1 VNAVNAVNA
10 VDERSIVI
18 KRTFHAPRAKVFAM
32 WSDPRYVARWWGTA
46 GSTST
51 VIAWNFQTGGAWQ
64 IEMRTKSGATFTNR
78 GVFGTLTQNESI
90 TYTDIVDP
98 ALCWS
103 DGRPAPQGAYTIT
116 FVDSGQ
122 TTEVTIHAR
131 FANAEDAQRVRGSG
145 MIEGIG
151 EGLTRLER
159 LLEEQT

>member
-1 VNAVNAVNA
+1 VNA

-18 KRTFHAPRAKVFAM
+18 RRTFHALRANVFAM

-46 GSTST
+46 SSTST
-51 VIAWNFQTGGAWQ
+51 VIAWNFQNGGAWQ
-64 IEMRTKSGATFTNR
+64 IEMRTESGTIYTTR
-78 GVFGTLTQNESI
+78 GVFGTLTPNESI
-90 TYTDIVDP
+90 TYTDVVDP

-116 FVDSGQ
+116 FADDGQ

-131 FANAEDAQRVRGSG
+131 FASTEDAQRARGFG